1 VPRVILFR
9 EEHSRRVLVP
19 KVDFISAPGI
29 SPANIYRPGGPHAL
43 VTNMALFGFDRQRG
57 RFRLDSVHPGHTVE
71 EIRDNTGFEF
81 DVPGAVPVTPPPE
94 PDRLARIRQH
104 VARRLGE
111 FYPEFAAR
119 VFPAERQSP
128 G

>member
-1 VPRVILFR
+1 V
-9 EEHSRRVLVP
+9 
-19 KVDFISAPGI
+19 
-29 SPANIYRPGGPHAL
+29 YRPGGPHAL

-81 DVPGAVPVTPPPE
+81 DLPDAVPVTPAPE

-104 VARRLGE
+104 VAGRLGE

-119 VFPAERQSP
+119 VFPATA
-128 G
+128 